1 MLLARC
7 PEGTP
12 SGHSPYFYSHFSLV
26 RLPLQPPSML
36 FPLLGLV
43 YFLAFLPQ
51 AALSLFE
58 FISYSSIQQCG
69 PFNISFSGG
78 KSPPAL
84 PLTLTVLPF
93 NSTPLAL
100 TIPQSAWDNSTAS
113 GSYVVFLPLPQG
125 VSFIA
130 SLDDA
135 LGNSAALASEA
146 IQIGSSN
153 NHSCISTATN
163 ATTPPIFRLLN
174 TTVSQCSPF
183 SVTRNTS
190 SPDYSISVRVFV
202 PTGLSY
208 WLQSTSFYSS
218 RDVDT
223 YTFIMSVAR
232 GFQVALLFVD
242 GQGNRQVSDLLPVAG
257 DASTPT
263 KCLEATSTTST
274 AKTRTSS
281 LSRSAPSS
289 AIPHLRL
296 IRLQVCSNCH
306 RCHVSCHR
314 RRHPRFWHTLYPPRT
329 AETCRSQWKP
339 Y

>member
-1 MLLARC
+1 
-7 PEGTP
+7 
-12 SGHSPYFYSHFSLV
+12 
-26 RLPLQPPSML
+26 ML

-43 YFLAFLPQ
+43 YFLAFSPQ
-51 AALSLFE
+51 AVLSLFE

-78 KSPPAL
+78 KTPPAL
-84 PLTLTVLPF
+84 PLTLTVIPF

-113 GSYVVFLPLPQG
+113 GSYTVFLPLREG

-135 LGNSAALASEA
+135 LGNSAALASDA

-153 NHSCISTATN
+153 DTSCISTATN

-190 SPDYSISVRVFV
+190 SPDYSISVRVFI
-202 PTGLSY
+202 PMGLSS

-218 RDVDT
+218 RGVDT

-242 GQGNRQVSDLLPVAG
+242 GQGNRQVSELLPVAG
-257 DASTPT
+257 DESTPT
-263 KCLEATSTTST
+263 KCLEATSTATTSP
-274 AKTRTSS
+274 SS
-281 LSRSAPSS
+281 LSRSALSS
-289 AIPHLRL
+289 AIPLLRL

-306 RCHVSCHR
+306 RCHVFCR
-314 RRHPRFWHTLYPPRT
+314 CCRHPRFWHALYPPRT
-329 AETCRSQWKP
+329 AEACRERRKT